1 MTLLKDLV
9 NRQRRVVSISAKATV
24 RDAAKAMAE
33 ANVGCAA
40 IVQGR
45 RLIGLFTERD
55 VLKRVLLRNLDVDE
69 VAVESVMTTAIVSA
83 QAEQLARDARA
94 LMQRHHIRHL
104 PVLDAEGLLVGVL
117 SIRDLI
123 QDEVQEMRDYLAL
136 SDG

>member
-9 NRQRRVVSISAKATV
+9 NRQLRVVSISAKATV

-69 VAVESVMTTAIVSA
+69 VVVESVMTTAIVCA
-83 QAEQLARDARA
+83 QGSQNARDASV
-94 LMQRHHIRHL
+94 LMKRHHIRHL
-104 PVLDAEGLLVGVL
+104 PVLDSEGLLIGVL

-123 QDEVQEMRDYLAL
+123 QDEVEEMRDYLAL

>member
-104 PVLDAEGLLVGVL
+104 PVLDSEGLLLGVL

>member
-69 VAVESVMTTAIVSA
+69 TVVESVMTTAIVCA
-83 QAEQLARDARA
+83 QAEQDAGHARV
-94 LMQRHHIRHL
+94 LMNRHHIRHL
-104 PVLDAEGLLVGVL
+104 PVLDSEGLLIGVL
-117 SIRDLI
+117 SIRDLV
-123 QDEVQEMRDYLAL
+123 QDEVDEMRDYLAL

>member
-9 NRQRRVVSISAKATV
+9 NRQRRVVSISAKASV

-69 VAVESVMTTAIVSA
+69 VVVEAVMTTAIVSA
-83 QAEQLARDARA
+83 QGEQTARDARL

-104 PVLDAEGLLVGVL
+104 PVLDAGGLLLGVL
-117 SIRDLI
+117 SIRDMI